1 MDSDAKDIRLNV
13 LPSSGKVEQMRQE
26 IEQQGSGTGSQPA
39 SSPKNFADRNVID
52 RAVDATK
59 TPRQKA
65 IEERVIEALRSVYDP
80 EIPVN
85 IYDLGLIYE
94 IKVDD
99 QSGAVEV
106 RMTLTAPGCPV
117 AGSLPPE
124 VERKIEVIPEVS
136 SAKVELVW
144 DPPWSR
150 ERMSEAAMLQLGFL

>member
-1 MDSDAKDIRLNV
+1 MPPSRTTTRPFRRSDLMDSDAKDIRLNV

-94 IKVDD
+94 IKV
-99 QSGAVEV
+99 
-106 RMTLTAPGCPV
+106 
-117 AGSLPPE
+117 
-124 VERKIEVIPEVS
+124 
-136 SAKVELVW
+136 
-144 DPPWSR
+144 
-150 ERMSEAAMLQLGFL
+150 